1 MSKKQF
7 AIIGLGRFGRSVAK
21 TLYELGNDVLVIDK
35 NEDIVEEMAELSTKA
50 ICMDV
55 TEKSQLLSLGL
66 RNFDVVIVSIG
77 DDLESNVLITLN
89 LKEIGVK
96 KIICKAKDE
105 MCEKVLMKIGADKVV
120 LPEKDMGI
128 RMAYNLVS
136 SNVLD
141 YIQLSEEYGVMEIEV
156 APKWEYKT
164 LIELDLRKKYDINV
178 VAVKSNNTINV
189 NPYADYVLKPN
200 DILVVIG
207 SKKSLNKLE
216 DIAIV
221 KKGMR

>member
-1 MSKKQF
+1 MAKKQF
-7 AIIGLGRFGRSVAK
+7 AVIGLGRFGRSLAK

-35 NEDIVEEMAELSTKA
+35 DEDIVEEMAELATKA

-55 TEKSQLLSLGL
+55 TEKDQLLSLGL
-66 RNFDVVIVSIG
+66 RNFDIVIVSIG

-96 KIICKAKDE
+96 KIICKAKNE

-120 LPEKDMGI
+120 LPEEDMGI

-136 SNVLD
+136 SSVLD
-141 YIQLSEEYGVMEIEV
+141 YIQLSDEYGVMEIGI
-156 APKWEYKT
+156 AKSWENKT
-164 LIELDLRKKYDINV
+164 LIDLELRKKYDINV
-178 VAVKSNNTINV
+178 VAIKSNNSINV
-189 NPYADYVLKPN
+189 NPNAEDILKEN

-207 SKKSLNKLE
+207 SQKSLNKLE
-216 DIAIV
+216 SISV
-221 KKGMR
+221 NKKI